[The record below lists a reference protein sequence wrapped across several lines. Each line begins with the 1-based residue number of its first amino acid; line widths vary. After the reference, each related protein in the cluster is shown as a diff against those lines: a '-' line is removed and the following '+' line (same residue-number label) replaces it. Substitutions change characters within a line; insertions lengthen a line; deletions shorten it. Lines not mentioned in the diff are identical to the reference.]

1 MSASGTPN
9 TIDEVLAL
17 IETRPDD
24 ADLFQRL
31 GQLYIGT
38 DQFERAREAYERA
51 LALDPDD
58 PWTHLYMGNWFYH
71 LRRWREAASW
81 FERAAEL
88 LPDAAIAHTCR
99 GDAYKKQGRYE
110 LAGRAYKAAARVE
123 PDNATARRKLSEWY
137 EFRYGEPPE
146 RSRAAGV
153 SAAPLPE

>member
-1 MSASGTPN
+1 
-9 TIDEVLAL
+9 
-17 IETRPDD
+17 
-24 ADLFQRL
+24 
-31 GQLYIGT
+31 
-38 DQFERAREAYERA
+38 
-51 LALDPDD
+51 
-58 PWTHLYMGNWFYH
+58 MGNWFYH

-110 LAGRAYKAAARVE
+110 LAERAYKTAVRVE

-137 EFRYGEPPE
+137 EFRFGEPLE
-146 RSRAAGV
+146 RSRAGGV